1 VTAAKSSSS
10 AKADETKDHY
20 DDEDVKAAL
29 EHETQDGS
37 GFESEDELPKSDF
50 DGDADE
56 YEGDLGE
63 TPEDD
68 K

>member
-1 VTAAKSSSS
+1 MTAAKSSSS

-20 DDEDVKAAL
+20 DEDVKAAL
-29 EHETQDGS
+29 ERETQDGS